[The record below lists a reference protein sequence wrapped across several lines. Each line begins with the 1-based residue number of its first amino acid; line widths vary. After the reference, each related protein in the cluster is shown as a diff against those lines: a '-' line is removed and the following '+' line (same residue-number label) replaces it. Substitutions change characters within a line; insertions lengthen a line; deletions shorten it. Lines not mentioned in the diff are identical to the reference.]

1 MGASESSQSSRNQE
15 GTENGGAESKS
26 DNEVSKAAVVAGAI
40 AGLAAVACGV
50 AGLVS
55 GSTSTS
61 GGDRKTMKAPGR
73 NERID
78 RDEFERDPASY
89 FKGLRGK

>member
-61 GGDRKTMKAPGR
+61 RGDRKTIYEGARK
-73 NERID
+73 
-78 RDEFERDPASY
+78 
-89 FKGLRGK
+89 K